1 MICGDGNDGVSGAR
15 SGDGGGL
22 GADCRESVGDGALS
36 RRVLN
41 RSFRGVGWLMAVLL
55 LGACQ
60 PHSAVG
66 PAPGARPAPVAP
78 ERDRIILLHDSDTH
92 FHDNYRE
99 EVRVFVESVR
109 GAGVP
114 VFLLSSGDFLVRHEA
129 GWPEGEGIGGYQRMG
144 RTMLER
150 MGEMGY
156 DVATPGNHDIYPLG
170 SLTRELLE
178 SAPFP
183 LIAANLRV
191 ETALL
196 PPFPPYHLLETA
208 GGRTVAVLGLATVN
222 FDPPE
227 GLEML
232 DLEEVVASHLGL
244 AQTHDALVLLS
255 HLGIRPDLDLAIQ
268 FPEVDAILG
277 GHTHTLLPE
286 AVQVNGVLVAH
297 PGGQDHRAPDPET
310 AALMGV
316 VVLEFEGA
324 DLVERCGWVLAIG
337 PEGPRPTGRFT
348 GSGLGWEAPVP
359 SC

>member
-1 MICGDGNDGVSGAR
+1 MTC
-15 SGDGGGL
+15 GDGGG
-22 GADCRESVGDGALS
+22 VGGSTLRPGRMAVG
-36 RRVLN
+36 RR
-41 RSFRGVGWLMAVLL
+41 FRGAVWLLALLFLVACHPRPELGPTPGVGTA
-55 LGACQ
+55 A
-60 PHSAVG
+60 
-66 PAPGARPAPVAP
+66 AP
-78 ERDRIILLHDSDTH
+78 ERDRIVLLHDSDTH
-92 FHDNYRE
+92 FHDNHRAQ
-99 EVRVFVESVR
+99 VRAFVESVR

-114 VFLLSSGDFLVRHEA
+114 VFLLSAGDFLVRHEA
-129 GWPEGEGIGGYQRMG
+129 GWPEGEGIDGYQRMG

-150 MGEMGY
+150 MGELGY
-156 DVATPGNHDIYPLG
+156 DVATPGNHDIYPVG
-170 SLTRELLE
+170 SPAGELLLTRELLE

-232 DLEEVVASHLGL
+232 DPEEVVASHLAL
-244 AQTHDALVLLS
+244 AQAHDALVLLS
-255 HLGIRPDLDLAIQ
+255 HLGIRPDLDLAIR

-297 PGGQDHRAPDPET
+297 PGGQDHRAPDAEA

-316 VVLEFEGA
+316 VVLEFEG
-324 DLVERCGWVLAIG
+324 DELVEQCGWVLAIG
-337 PEGPRPTGRFT
+337 PDGPLPSGRFT

-359 SC
+359 AC